1 VHDPLLLAH
10 LLHHSVE
17 ARAADN
23 HADLIGGDGGG
34 DGGLGW

>member
-1 VHDPLLLAH
+1 LR
-10 LLHHSVE
+10 